1 MNNSQLQFTSG
12 TPIGEQEKIIIKK
25 LQVKINEVL
34 GKKESTEEVY
44 DKGSCLIINLSPSEL
59 YEGIQRKDSIRI
71 LAEKLFNLECVTQ
84 YTSPDT
90 GRRLSRS
97 TLFFSVDECSSKG
110 IKFIIHRSVVEN
122 IFQSSDFSDMI
133 NETAK

>member
-1 MNNSQLQFTSG
+1 MNTSQLQFTSG
-12 TPIGEQEKIIIKK
+12 TPLGEQEKIIIKK

-34 GKKESTEEVY
+34 DEKGSAEDVY

-59 YEGIQRKDSIRI
+59 FDGIRKKDSIRI
-71 LAEKLFNLECVTQ
+71 LAEKLFNVECVTK
-84 YTSPDT
+84 YTNPDA

-110 IKFIIHRSVVEN
+110 ITFIIHKSVVEN
-122 IFQSSDFSDMI
+122 VFQSSDFSNWV
-133 NETAK
+133 NEAGK